1 MGREWAALDL
11 KVSRA
16 ASQSHSASYLGYYL
30 GHSVWV
36 SKMRSPVQL
45 RLNSLRQ
52 RIAGETVA
60 RAHIV
65 DLVVAALSR
74 RSKIFSPGWGDEAVL
89 NGLIGQVTPNDA
101 LEPIAI
107 TWSTPVRRNRVT
119 TRDGEFPSP
128 LAKLPS
134 AARTVHLRSWTREEN
149 RNACVILAGSHD
161 EGYRIRERVFGS
173 LVERGID
180 LYFLENPYY
189 GVRRIP
195 GGISALKVSDQALMA
210 LGMVLE
216 ARALLESLRPQYT
229 NLAAAGYSM
238 GGHMA
243 AITAAVTPF
252 PIACAALATGASAST
267 IYTRGLMSWCV
278 DFDRLAGQPA
288 QRPAAE
294 ERLREFFDAADIT
307 NYPIPIRVDASII
320 LGCTRDGYVLRSET
334 ERLHQHWAGSTLRWL
349 NAGHFSALVTSRKT
363 LCECLSDAIA
373 KL

>member
-1 MGREWAALDL
+1 
-11 KVSRA
+11 
-16 ASQSHSASYLGYYL
+16 
-30 GHSVWV
+30 
-36 SKMRSPVQL
+36 MRSPVQL
-45 RLNSLRQ
+45 RLNRLRQ

-74 RSKIFSPGWGDEAVL
+74 RSKIFSTGWGDEAVL
-89 NGLIGQVTPNDA
+89 TDLSGQASPNDA
-101 LEPIAI
+101 LDPIAI
-107 TWSTPVRRNRVT
+107 TWSIPARRNRAS

-128 LAKLPS
+128 LTRLPS
-134 AARTVHLRSWTREEN
+134 EARTVHLRSLTREGN

-161 EGYRIRERVFGS
+161 EGYGIRERVFGS

-180 LYFLENPYY
+180 LYLLENPYY

-216 ARALLESLRPQYT
+216 ARAVLEFLRPQYT

-252 PIACAALATGASAST
+252 PVACAALATGASAST

-278 DFDRLAGQPA
+278 DFDSL
-288 QRPAAE
+288 AE
-294 ERLREFFDAADIT
+294 EPTQRADAQERLHRFFDAADIT
-307 NYPIPIRVDASII
+307 NYPVPLRVDASII
-320 LGCTRDGYVLRSET
+320 LGCSRDGYVLRSET
-334 ERLHQHWAGSTLRWL
+334 ERLHQHWSGSTLRWL

>member
-1 MGREWAALDL
+1 MLKGSSQLVAVTSPGGSSALPLSSYAQIGTECRGGSNFSGSAAVALVVKL
-11 KVSRA
+11 RVLF
-16 ASQSHSASYLGYYL
+16 SQSARLC
-30 GHSVWV
+30 
-36 SKMRSPVQL
+36 KMRSPVQL
-45 RLNSLRQ
+45 RFSSLRQ

-60 RAHIV
+60 RAHVV

-89 NGLIGQVTPNDA
+89 TSLSGQVTPNDA
-101 LEPIAI
+101 LDPLAI
-107 TWSTPVRRNRVT
+107 TWNAPAQRNRVT
-119 TRDGEFPSP
+119 MGNGEFPSP
-128 LAKLPS
+128 LAKLP
-134 AARTVHLRSWTREEN
+134 AEAGTVHLRAWTRQEN

-161 EGYRIRERVFGS
+161 EGYGIRERVFGS

-216 ARALLESLRPQYT
+216 ARALLGSLRPQYM
-229 NLAAAGYSM
+229 NLAVAGYSM

-278 DFDRLAGQPA
+278 DFDRLAGELA
-288 QRPAAE
+288 LRTAAE
-294 ERLREFFDAADIT
+294 ERLHKFFDAADIT
-307 NYPIPIRVDASII
+307 NYPVPIKSGRVHHS
-320 LGCTRDGYVLRSET
+320 
-334 ERLHQHWAGSTLRWL
+334 RLHA
-349 NAGHFSALVTSRKT
+349 
-363 LCECLSDAIA
+363 
-373 KL
+373 

>member
-1 MGREWAALDL
+1 
-11 KVSRA
+11 
-16 ASQSHSASYLGYYL
+16 
-30 GHSVWV
+30 
-36 SKMRSPVQL
+36 MRSPVQL
-45 RLNSLRQ
+45 RFGSLRQ
-52 RIAGETVA
+52 RIAGETIA
-60 RAHIV
+60 RAHVV

-74 RSKIFSPGWGDEAVL
+74 RSKMFSTGWGDEAVL
-89 NGLIGQVTPNDA
+89 DGLGGQVSPNDA
-101 LEPIAI
+101 VHPIAV
-107 TWSTPVRRNRVT
+107 TWKTTRQRNKAAI
-119 TRDGEFPSP
+119 RDGEFPSP
-128 LAKLPS
+128 LAKLP
-134 AARTVHLRSWTREEN
+134 AEAQTVHLRAWTREEN

-161 EGYRIRERVFGS
+161 EGYGIRERVFGS
-173 LVERGID
+173 LVDRGID

-216 ARALLESLRPQYT
+216 ARALLGSLRPQYT

-278 DFDRLAGQPA
+278 DFDSLAEEPA
-288 QRPAAE
+288 QRADAQ
-294 ERLREFFDAADIT
+294 ERLHRFFDAADIT
-307 NYPIPIRVDASII
+307 NYPVPIRVDASII

-334 ERLHQHWAGSTLRWL
+334 ERFHHHWEGSTLRWL

-363 LCECLSDAIA
+363 LCDCLSDAIE